1 MKKILFFIACWMWVA
16 IAQAV
21 PANPTPATVTQ
32 PDGSTLTIMLQGDE
46 FYHFNT
52 TLDGYTVVKNSEGVF
67 TYAQRQKGGA
77 VAASAVVAHNA
88 EERTAVE
95 KAFLASTPRFMIDET
110 ALATGQ
116 KARASRHGR
125 KKVGADGQFDY
136 AKFKGLVILVNYTD
150 VQFSRGSSFYDS
162 MINTKNYDGYTED
175 GVKVDF
181 QGSVRDYYRD
191 NSMGVF
197 DPHFDVL
204 GPVNV
209 NFASTDAHGHAN
221 AQPIFVAALDAI
233 DSEVDFSKYDTDGDG
248 YVDMVFFIVA
258 GYTANYSG
266 NDGNLLWPHM
276 SYLYTSDR
284 DYDGVRF
291 GLYACSGE
299 IYGWQS
305 QGDNIPDGIGAICHE
320 FSHVLG
326 LPDLYDTDYTESGG
340 QSDHPGK
347 WDVMAGGSYWNYSRN
362 PVGYSMFER
371 AFLGFANPDTIES
384 AGDYTLHP
392 LNNSNEG
399 YILKTDHDKEF
410 FVIEN
415 RQQTGWDSYLL
426 GHGMMVAR
434 VDMSDEHTW
443 AYNQVNAN
451 PDYQCY
457 QLLRAGNMTG
467 GSASDPFP
475 GTSNVTEITNT
486 TTPNLC
492 THAGLMSSLVI
503 KDIEETSGNITFK
516 VLKDGDVKEIV
527 EDFESMALTGNTS
540 PKKVR
545 GNFVE
550 WDFVKSNVVS
560 TSGGQFGNGAHA
572 VAIKKAGA
580 LLMSRMLNFNPF
592 LLTAEINNPTS
603 SQATFK
609 LYYKTNEADP
619 WTEAGQ
625 EVLVEPNSKVT
636 ALWKLNTKKPTMYS
650 IVEFAGPQSKAC
662 MIDDVTFKYY
672 PVPGDVNL
680 DGVCDSSDV
689 DALINMVISW
699 PNYLPLSDQNGDDKG
714 NVADVTALVNR
725 LLGIR

>member
-233 DSEVDFSKYDTDGDG
+233 DS
-248 YVDMVFFIVA
+248 
-258 GYTANYSG
+258 
-266 NDGNLLWPHM
+266 
-276 SYLYTSDR
+276 
-284 DYDGVRF
+284 
-291 GLYACSGE
+291 
-299 IYGWQS
+299 
-305 QGDNIPDGIGAICHE
+305 
-320 FSHVLG
+320 
-326 LPDLYDTDYTESGG
+326 
-340 QSDHPGK
+340 
-347 WDVMAGGSYWNYSRN
+347 
-362 PVGYSMFER
+362 
-371 AFLGFANPDTIES
+371 
-384 AGDYTLHP
+384 
-392 LNNSNEG
+392 
-399 YILKTDHDKEF
+399 
-410 FVIEN
+410 
-415 RQQTGWDSYLL
+415 
-426 GHGMMVAR
+426 
-434 VDMSDEHTW
+434 
-443 AYNQVNAN
+443 
-451 PDYQCY
+451 
-457 QLLRAGNMTG
+457 
-467 GSASDPFP
+467 
-475 GTSNVTEITNT
+475 
-486 TTPNLC
+486 
-492 THAGLMSSLVI
+492 
-503 KDIEETSGNITFK
+503 
-516 VLKDGDVKEIV
+516 
-527 EDFESMALTGNTS
+527 
-540 PKKVR
+540 
-545 GNFVE
+545 
-550 WDFVKSNVVS
+550 
-560 TSGGQFGNGAHA
+560 
-572 VAIKKAGA
+572 
-580 LLMSRMLNFNPF
+580 
-592 LLTAEINNPTS
+592 
-603 SQATFK
+603 
-609 LYYKTNEADP
+609 
-619 WTEAGQ
+619 
-625 EVLVEPNSKVT
+625 
-636 ALWKLNTKKPTMYS
+636 
-650 IVEFAGPQSKAC
+650 
-662 MIDDVTFKYY
+662 
-672 PVPGDVNL
+672 
-680 DGVCDSSDV
+680 
-689 DALINMVISW
+689 
-699 PNYLPLSDQNGDDKG
+699 
-714 NVADVTALVNR
+714 
-725 LLGIR
+725 